1 MCSVQNRS
9 ALVGASNIAVP
20 FVASGDLS
28 GFDAEKI
35 SNEEMNSKRR
45 YFAYQ
50 QQQEK
55 VTIET

>member
-1 MCSVQNRS
+1 MQNQS
-9 ALVGASNIAVP
+9 ALVGAANIAVP

-28 GFDAEKI
+28 GFDAEKK

-50 QQQEK
+50 QQQQEK